1 MPRCSPGGSEVMV
14 ASRPP
19 SATASIALAAPPGA
33 ALAAA
38 STPRFAVI
46 ARTCA
51 GQSWS
56 W

>member
-1 MPRCSPGGSEVMV
+1 MPRCWLGGSEVMV

-19 SATASIALAAPPGA
+19 SATASSALAAPAGA

-38 STPRFAVI
+38 ATPWPLVS
-46 ARTCA
+46 ARTWV